1 MFAQPRPKK
10 SALGHAP
17 TKRKTHA
24 IEEISFDKE
33 ARTEYL
39 SGFRKRK
46 LARIKEAQAI
56 AAVQA
61 REEKIQV
68 RKQVRDERKQAVED
82 HVQMVHRLLREA
94 REAGADEHLKNKDD
108 SDEEWGG
115 LDDQVAPEPPLD
127 MEEEYIDEDRYTT
140 VTVEAVSVDRDGLHK
155 PEAEPEENEDGAAT
169 EGSAKPGDGEGEA
182 EKKGGKE
189 WPKKK
194 KKKAF
199 RYENKFERKLE
210 QTKQRAK
217 RDKR

>member
-17 TKRKTHA
+17 KKRKTTHS
-24 IEEISFDKE
+24 IEEITFDKD

-68 RKQVRDERKQAVED
+68 RKQIRDERKQAVED
-82 HVQMVHRLLREA
+82 HVATVHRLLREA
-94 REAGADEHLKNKDD
+94 REAGADEHLKDKDG

-115 LDDQVAPEPPLD
+115 LSDEVAPEPPID

-155 PEAEPEENEDGAAT
+155 PEAEQEENEDSAAA
-169 EGSAKPGDGEGEA
+169 EGGAKPVDGKEET

-189 WPKKK
+189 WPKK